1 MINRFWV
8 LPNYFHFST
17 ICCCLPHVV
26 ARCHSV
32 ERSWSWGDLS
42 QPQACSPL
50 TSQPTAYVSPPKVS
64 LVPPPLVP
72 TSICSTFHSFTPP
85 YPSLA
90 AQGHNSRWSGW
101 WSLAPQLGEHWTIF
115 NLSKISS
122 RLFQPC
128 GPRLT
133 CKWASHPSWEHL
145 INLTSLTNLN
155 NSSNFPASLLLS
167 AGVAVQTEQ
176 KSTEGGGS
184 ATGAHS

>member
-145 INLTSLTNLN
+145 INLTNLT
-155 NSSNFPASLLLS
+155 SSSISSARPLLS

-176 KSTEGGGS
+176 KSREGGGS

>member
-17 ICCCLPHVV
+17 ICCCCLPHVV

-101 WSLAPQLGEHWTIF
+101 WSLSPNQVNTEQSQTFLRSHYV
-115 NLSKISS
+115 SS
-122 RLFQPC
+122 NFHHC
-128 GPRLT
+128 GPCLIG
-133 CKWASHPSWEHL
+133 KWALHPSCEHL
-145 INLTSLTNLN
+145 TNLTSSPI
-155 NSSNFPASLLLS
+155 SSARPLFSV
-167 AGVAVQTEQ
+167 GVTVQTEQ
-176 KSTEGGGS
+176 KSREGAGT